1 MQPVGQKAAQG
12 PRLAGT
18 GLRLALLLG
27 IACLLLSARS
37 GPAAGGPG
45 HGADPAYPGDQYLRR
60 FPEPSLDTP
69 PTLEQLN
76 KLRVYDFD
84 PKQGYA
90 LDGFTLWTIDDLGRP
105 DPAQQQYLKLVGRDL
120 VHGDYHLVV
129 MLKNAPSLNDLFF
142 YVRYDQDRWHPTMI
156 RPGSAFGFEGDRL
169 WFGKIEVPGVVV
181 GAMTRVRPDIHDGT
195 KLADGV
201 VCEISFTERP
211 FDYKENWLN
220 HAPDKERNRA
230 ANIQAYSQAPN
241 KDDLSGC
248 TVVLYWEE
256 VNVGDYNNDGEVS
269 MTDLEPIGRR
279 YGKLSTDAYEDAW
292 DRLPDGND
300 DGEVNRRDVWL
311 IDENYGA
318 LLSGYRVYRR
328 PAGRPRQEEVLL
340 LHRTSPIL
348 PLSVHR
354 PLAWDPSA
362 KISYRYYDREIQRSL
377 VPKDYIYRIVPYDA
391 PDDKEGQGS
400 DIEVMVRV
408 SAQGVSVVE
417 TYGPQKERKPGRM
430 R

>member
-1 MQPVGQKAAQG
+1 MQAVGQGHSGGAWRG
-12 PRLAGT
+12 GLC
-18 GLRLALLLG
+18 LRLAALLALS
-27 IACLLLSARS
+27 LLCLSAS
-37 GPAAGGPG
+37 GTRGGPG
-45 HGADPAYPGDQYLRR
+45 HGADPGHQGDQYLQRY
-60 FPEPSLDTP
+60 PEPAVDP
-69 PTLEQLN
+69 PPSLEQLN

-84 PKQGYA
+84 PKAGYA
-90 LDGFTLWTIDDLGRP
+90 LDGFTVWTVDDLGKP

-120 VHGDYHLVV
+120 VHGDYHLVL
-129 MLKNAPSLNDLFF
+129 MLKNAPALNNLFF
-142 YVRYDQDRWHPTMI
+142 YIRYDQDKYHPTMI

-169 WFGKIEVPGVVV
+169 WFGKIEVPGVIV
-181 GAMTRVRPDIHDGT
+181 GAMTRVRPDINGNT

-201 VCEISFTERP
+201 VCEVSFAEHA

-230 ANIQAYSQAPN
+230 ANIQVYSQPPG
-241 KDDLSGC
+241 KDDPSGC

-279 YGKLSTDAYEDAW
+279 YGKLSTDASEDAW

-328 PAGRPRQEEVLL
+328 LAGKPQKDEVLL
-340 LHRTSPIL
+340 KHVTEPIL

-354 PLAWDPSA
+354 PLAWDPAA
-362 KISYRYYDREIQRSL
+362 KISYRYYDREVPRST

-391 PDDKEGQGS
+391 PDDKEGEGS

-408 SAQGVSVVE
+408 SAAGVNIME
-417 TYGPQKERKPGRM
+417 TYGTFKERRPSRM